1 MARTKT
7 LTEDQVTALLAFLDA
22 FDQTTTGA
30 WSAIE
35 EHMRESWGIEDPET
49 ALEAAR
55 EGLQHTY

>member
-7 LTEDQVTALLAFLDA
+7 LTEDQANALLAFLDA

-30 WSAIE
+30 WAPIE
-35 EHMRESWGIEDPET
+35 EHMRESWGIDDPEA

-55 EGLQHTY
+55 EVLQVE